1 MSNLIFS
8 LNKSNLFK
16 TFVLSM
22 AILSSPLANATDS
35 RFSQSFNKL
44 IMQDIL
50 LKPIGYRS
58 LQVQAKNAPKI
69 KNTPISYI
77 DNKIPSRFQAK
88 NRKST
93 ITVQPKKKDNNS
105 QVLTDFVKIYTKRQE
120 LASMHA
126 VSEVCLELLPT
137 NKHDKFNKAF
147 QVELK
152 QLFPN
157 IENPQLAM
165 KYLSNR
171 KDYKSLVRNWK
182 TKYSDK
188 ENKALCNEMVSEFK

>member
-1 MSNLIFS
+1 MSNLTPS
-8 LNKSNLFK
+8 LNKNNLLT
-16 TFVLSM
+16 TFFLSM
-22 AILSSPLANATDS
+22 AILSSPLASATDS

-50 LKPIGYRS
+50 LKPMGYRS
-58 LQVQAKNAPKI
+58 LQVQANNSHII
-69 KNTPISYI
+69 KNSPVSYI
-77 DNKIPSRFQAK
+77 DNKISNRLQTK
-88 NRKST
+88 NQKVT
-93 ITVQPKKKDNNS
+93 IKTEPKKKDNNS

-126 VSEVCLELLPT
+126 VSEVCLELLP
-137 NKHDKFNKAF
+137 KKQHAKFNKAF
-147 QVELK
+147 QAQLR

-157 IENPQLAM
+157 IENPKLAM

-171 KDYKSLVRNWK
+171 KDYKSLVKNWK

-188 ENKALCNEMVSEFK
+188 ENNALCNEMVNEFR

>member
-1 MSNLIFS
+1 MSNLTSS

-16 TFVLSM
+16 TFVLSV
-22 AILSSPLANATDS
+22 AILSSPFANATDS
-35 RFSQSFNKL
+35 RFSQNFNKL

-50 LKPIGYRS
+50 LKPVGYRS
-58 LQVQAKNAPKI
+58 LQVQANHAQKI
-69 KNTPISYI
+69 KNTPVPYI
-77 DNKIPSRFQAK
+77 DNKVPSRFQAK
-88 NRKST
+88 NRK
-93 ITVQPKKKDNNS
+93 ITTKKQIKKKNNDS

-126 VSEVCLELLPT
+126 VSEVCLELLP
-137 NKHDKFNKAF
+137 KKQHAKFNKAF
-147 QVELK
+147 QIELK

-171 KDYKSLVRNWK
+171 KDYKSLVNDWK

-188 ENKALCNEMVSEFK
+188 ENKALCNEMVNELK

>member
-1 MSNLIFS
+1 
-8 LNKSNLFK
+8 
-16 TFVLSM
+16 M
-22 AILSSPLANATDS
+22 AILSAPLANATDS

-50 LKPIGYRS
+50 LKPVGYAS
-58 LQVQAKNAPKI
+58 LQANANNSHI
-69 KNTPISYI
+69 MKNTPVSYI

-88 NRKST
+88 NQKVT
-93 ITVQPKKKDNNS
+93 KKIVTKKKDNKS
-105 QVLTDFVKIYTKRQE
+105 QILTDFVKIYTKRQE

-126 VSEVCLELLPT
+126 VSEVCLELLPKS
-137 NKHDKFNKAF
+137 KHAKFNKAF
-147 QVELK
+147 QIELK

-171 KDYKSLVRNWK
+171 KDYQSLVRNWK

-188 ENKALCNEMVSEFK
+188 ENKALCDEMVHELK